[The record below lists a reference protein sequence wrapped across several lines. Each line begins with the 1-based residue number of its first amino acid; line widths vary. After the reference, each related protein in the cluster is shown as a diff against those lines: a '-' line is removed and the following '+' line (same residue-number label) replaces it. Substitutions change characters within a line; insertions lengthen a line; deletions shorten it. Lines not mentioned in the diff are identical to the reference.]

1 MRFQVWPDRSR
12 SIGDCTSRTIRVF
25 APPGRANVN
34 RVFIA
39 QLFVDTEYVLIV
51 RNVEQAQGLV
61 IPRPVVD
68 NVGKRVETHQR
79 LTYRVDSIRCNNVV
93 EEPLSGRGIDRLGR
107 GLREVTGA
115 LERSRLSIAGESRCT
130 PDGIGD
136 VVHSVIKR
144 IEEE

>member
-51 RNVEQAQGLV
+51 RNVEQAQSLV

-68 NVGKRVETHQR
+68 NVGKGVETHQR
-79 LTYRVDSIRCNNVV
+79 LTDRVNSIRWNKVV
-93 EEPLSGRGIDRLGR
+93 EEPCSGQGIDRLGR
-107 GLREVTGA
+107 RLREVTGP
-115 LERSRLSIAGESRCT
+115 LERGRLPVAGESRGT

-136 VVHSVIKR
+136 VVHGVIKR